1 MGLFDSVAGAVFGQV
16 MGEKGDMA
24 KIAMEMF
31 NQYGGLGGILT
42 KFQEGGLADVAATW
56 VAKGENAP
64 LSSSQIT
71 DIFGSGA
78 IAEIA
83 AKFGISPEI
92 LSSKIAEHLP
102 SMVDKLTPNGELNNN
117 PNHLLSAVLG
127 MMK

>member
-31 NQYGGLGGILT
+31 NQYGGLAGILT

-64 LSSSQIT
+64 VSSNQIT
-71 DIFGSGA
+71 DIFGSGE

-102 SMVDKLTPNGELNNN
+102 SMVDKMTPNGAINNN
-117 PNHLLSAVLG
+117 TSDLMNAIFS